1 MEIIDV
7 RTKFEPLEWHRLH
20 LLLKG
25 QVAYGSLVG
34 DLARQMAEFDA
45 ELLARYNAACALRR
59 DQLKLEEQRQAL
71 EAERQALEAERQ
83 AVEAERAG
91 VEATHRALK
100 LQRTILDEEFTSL
113 TYMRGGII
121 LDDIPEGPYDYIFT
135 RPPLVIDTSGFTQKK
150 HLGEN
155 TFTNWC
161 GTEPLESRKEQPVK
175 KASPWPTATPFPQP
189 EPKVTPEEQPTAAP
203 RPYSLGRFTGDI
215 RRRMIEEFGKDVD
228 LSALQSENFWV
239 LFDYSIRMFMHA
251 DRI

>member
-59 DQLKLEEQRQAL
+59 DQLKLEEQRAAL
-71 EAERQALEAERQ
+71 EAERKALEAER
-83 AVEAERAG
+83 AEVAAMRAG
-91 VEATHRALK
+91 VDATHRALK

-135 RPPLVIDTSGFTQKK
+135 RPPLVIDTSGFTQK
-150 HLGEN
+150 EN

-161 GTEPLESRKEQPVK
+161 GTEPLESRKEQPEEQ
-175 KASPWPTATPFPQP
+175 ATPFP
-189 EPKVTPEEQPTAAP
+189 KATPEEQPTPEEQNEPTAEP

-215 RRRMIEEFGKDVD
+215 RRRMIAKYGRGVD
-228 LSALQSENFWV
+228 LTALESENFWV
-239 LFDYSIRMFMHA
+239 LFEHSVDMFMHA